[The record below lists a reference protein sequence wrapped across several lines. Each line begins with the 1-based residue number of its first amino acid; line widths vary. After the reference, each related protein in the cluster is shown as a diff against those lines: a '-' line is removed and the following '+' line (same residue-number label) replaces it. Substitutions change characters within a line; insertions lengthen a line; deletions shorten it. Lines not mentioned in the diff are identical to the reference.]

1 MERDCIASGLK
12 TVFDP
17 LIWET
22 LGVFPEGCHGPIGAE
37 SASPVA
43 PPTRHFGPAER
54 TARR

>member
-1 MERDCIASGLK
+1 MERDCIAPGRK

-22 LGVFPEGCHGPIGAE
+22 LEVFPEGCRGPIGAE